1 MISHPV
7 QLAIIGAAHGT
18 KGEVKV
24 KTFTAAPLDLA
35 AYGSLYDKDG
45 KQFEIDDIR
54 IQKNTVIVS
63 FLGVTDRNAAESLKG
78 TELYVERD
86 QLPDDLDEDEFY
98 HTDLIGLTVKDELG
112 QKIGTVHALFD
123 FGGGDLLELKLIKQ
137 KMVLIPF
144 SKAAVP
150 EIKIEEGFIVID
162 SIAAGLK
169 EDQDAE
175 NDDDEKNELSC
186 MCLDTIS

>member
-7 QLAIIGAAHGT
+7 QLAIVGVAHGT

-35 AYGSLYDKDG
+35 AYGNLYDKNG
-45 KQFEIDDIR
+45 KQFEINDIR
-54 IQKNTVIVS
+54 IQKNAVIVRFS
-63 FLGVTDRNAAESLKG
+63 GVNDRNTAEFLKG

-98 HTDLIGLTVKDELG
+98 HTDLIGLTVKNEQG

-123 FGGGDLLELKLIKQ
+123 FGGGDLLELKLTKQ

-175 NDDDEKNELSC
+175 NDDEEKK
-186 MCLDTIS
+186 

>member
-7 QLAIIGAAHGT
+7 QLATIGAAHGT

-35 AYGSLYDKDG
+35 SYGSLYDKNG

-54 IQKNTVIVS
+54 IQKNAVIVRFS
-63 FLGVTDRNAAESLKG
+63 GVTDRDAAESLKG

-98 HTDLIGLTVKDELG
+98 HTDLIGLKVKDELG

-150 EIKIEEGFIVID
+150 EIKIEEGFIIID

-169 EDQDAE
+169 EDQDAD
-175 NDDDEKNELSC
+175 NDDEEKK
-186 MCLDTIS
+186 